1 VTHLDNS
8 MQKTYRWQVLS
19 FALIMQALVIGVSVY
34 CFAFF
39 LVHWVEEFNTS
50 RSELMLGFTGMTL
63 IGGLLSPLSGMLI
76 DRYPGRWVITGGV
89 LAYTLGLLAVSVA
102 SGPWVIIVIFWLL
115 MPLGMALAGPLMAQ
129 TLVAHAFD
137 SRRGLAL
144 GICSLGTSI
153 GGLLMPLVA
162 TTMLRQMEWRAVV
175 SSLAVFTFVVIIP
188 LTFLIVRQRAKP
200 ARDSAEP
207 AAVSTRDLLANPDV
221 YLLGVAFLVPAS
233 LFVSVLQNAGLY
245 AQDLS
250 IPQQQAGMIVAASAM
265 LMAVGKFMTG
275 ALADRIAH
283 HYIYYT
289 LLCLAGVAML
299 LVAKA
304 GGVASLAVGVLLLG
318 ATAGGVLPL
327 VSAAAA
333 DRFGVANFG
342 RAMGVVMGFG
352 ALSGLAP
359 LAAGW
364 IRDFSGSYEV
374 SFIALAPLVI
384 PALFCFSRLR
394 KIA

>member
-1 VTHLDNS
+1 
-8 MQKTYRWQVLS
+8 MQNTYRWQVLA
-19 FALIMQALVIGVSVY
+19 FAVIMQALVIGVSVY

-39 LVHWVEEFNTS
+39 VVHWVEEFNTS
-50 RSELMLGFTGMTL
+50 RSELMFGFTGMTL
-63 IGGLLSPLSGMLI
+63 IGGLMSPLCGVLI
-76 DRYPGRWVITGGV
+76 DRYPSRWVITGGV
-89 LAYTLGLLAVSVA
+89 LAYALGLLAVTAA
-102 SGPWVIIVIFWLL
+102 SGAWVIILIFWLL
-115 MPLGMALAGPLMAQ
+115 MPLGMALAGSLMAQ
-129 TLVAHAFD
+129 TLVAQAFD

-162 TTMLRQMEWRAVV
+162 TTMLRQMEWRPVV
-175 SSLAVFTFVVIIP
+175 SSLAIFTCVVIIP
-188 LTFLIVRQRAKP
+188 LAFIIVRQRATP
-200 ARDSAEP
+200 ARGSAEP
-207 AAVSTRDLLANPDV
+207 AAVSTRELLANRDV

-233 LFVSVLQNAGLY
+233 LFVSVLQNVGLY

-250 IPQQQAGMIVAASAM
+250 IPQQQAGMIVAAAAL
-265 LMAVGKFMTG
+265 LMAVGKFATG

-283 HYIYYT
+283 NYIYYT
-289 LLCLAGVAML
+289 LLCLAGAAML
-299 LVAKA
+299 LVATA
-304 GGVASLAVGVLLLG
+304 GGVVGLAVAVLSLG

-333 DRFGVANFG
+333 QRFGAANFG
-342 RAMGVVMGFG
+342 RAMGVVMGCG
-352 ALSGLAP
+352 ALAGVAP

-374 SFIALAPLVI
+374 SYLVLAPLVI
-384 PALFCFSRLR
+384 PALICFSRLR